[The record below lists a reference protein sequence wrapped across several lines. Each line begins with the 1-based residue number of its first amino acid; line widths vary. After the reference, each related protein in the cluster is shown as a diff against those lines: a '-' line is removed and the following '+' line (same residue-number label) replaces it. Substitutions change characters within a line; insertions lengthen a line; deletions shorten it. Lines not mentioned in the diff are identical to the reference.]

1 MKGGRFIVKE
11 VVPGR
16 AAYKSGRVKPG
27 DEIVAI
33 NSLSVKV
40 LSAYLTGCMFSC
52 TFALS
57 YRMTVASHVF
67 S

>member
-1 MKGGRFIVKE
+1 MQGGRFIVKE

-16 AAYKSGRVKPG
+16 AAFKSGRFKPG

-40 LSAYLTGCMFSC
+40 LPAYLTGCMFSC
-52 TFALS
+52 TFELS
-57 YRMTVASHVF
+57 YRMTLASHML